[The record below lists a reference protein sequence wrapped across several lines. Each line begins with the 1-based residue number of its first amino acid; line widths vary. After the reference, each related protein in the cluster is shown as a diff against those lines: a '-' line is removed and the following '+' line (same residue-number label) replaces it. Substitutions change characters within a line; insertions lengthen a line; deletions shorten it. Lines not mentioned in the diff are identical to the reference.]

1 MNAGNYIINSTL
13 NTTKPVI
20 LPMLELGKIEGRAK
34 NMNPYQSP
42 RKAET
47 GLSSDTVPQE
57 LREFTPAEIR
67 SSVVE
72 AERGYRTCP
81 VVVHVMKISD
91 FQPWFD

>member
-1 MNAGNYIINSTL
+1 MS
-13 NTTKPVI
+13 
-20 LPMLELGKIEGRAK
+20 ESGKMEEGRAK

-47 GLSSDTVPQE
+47 GLSSDIVPQE

-72 AERGYRTCP
+72 AGRGYGLVR
-81 VVVHVMKISD
+81 
-91 FQPWFD
+91 